1 METKT
6 CETCGAH
13 WLEGQLYWATG
24 KPARE
29 IDLAGLVCNRI
40 DSSRPCANPCQGEEG
55 GDTWELREKHVNMAL
70 DGLETS

>member
-13 WLEGQLYWATG
+13 WLGGQLYWATG
-24 KPARE
+24 KLARE

-40 DSSRPCANPCQGEEG
+40 DASKPCANPCRGEEG
-55 GDTWELREKHVNMAL
+55 GDTWEKREKQLELAM
-70 DGLETS
+70 DGLEAS